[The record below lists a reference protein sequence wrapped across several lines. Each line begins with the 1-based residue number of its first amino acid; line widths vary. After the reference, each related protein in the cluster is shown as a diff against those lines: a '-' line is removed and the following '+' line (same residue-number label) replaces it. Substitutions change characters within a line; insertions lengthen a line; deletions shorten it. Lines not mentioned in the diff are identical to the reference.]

1 MLVQVEQPLHPG
13 LSQSSVQLN
22 SETRRHQHNTLLGR
36 WALGRMTRDLQTLH
50 VDVDVAPSTVVSN
63 DSMQRRRW
71 QVHVQKVVDSLTNG
85 IVEDVGSSDDDDG
98 TLRPASPSFITTN

>member
-1 MLVQVEQPLHPG
+1 MHEANLAV
-13 LSQSSVQLN
+13 SN
-22 SETRRHQHNTLLGR
+22 
-36 WALGRMTRDLQTLH
+36 

-85 IVEDVGSSDDDDG
+85 IIVEDVGSSDDDDG
-98 TLRPASPSFITTN
+98 TLRPASPSSITTN